1 MNKNVNNFSVSI
13 SVYINDNP
21 KHFYEALKSIVNQT
35 LIPSELILVVDGPI
49 GTETNKVINR
59 FEKECSFLKVI
70 KLKKNL
76 GHGNARR
83 VGLSNCTNNIVAL
96 MDSDDISVS
105 NRFELQFNFMLK
117 NPQVSLVGGQIEE
130 FEGSINNIISKRE
143 VPETDI
149 QIKEY
154 LKYRCPIN
162 QMTVMFRKDKVLEAG
177 GYLDWFCNEDYYLW
191 IRMILNNNRF
201 YNLRETLV
209 KFRVDINM
217 YKRRGGLKYFK
228 SEFEIQKLMKKKG
241 LITFYRFSLNIIIR
255 FIIQILMPPE
265 IRKIIFLKFARK

>member
-1 MNKNVNNFSVSI
+1 
-13 SVYINDNP
+13 
-21 KHFYEALKSIVNQT
+21 
-35 LIPSELILVVDGPI
+35 
-49 GTETNKVINR
+49 
-59 FEKECSFLKVI
+59 
-70 KLKKNL
+70 
-76 GHGNARR
+76 
-83 VGLSNCTNNIVAL
+83 
-96 MDSDDISVS
+96 
-105 NRFELQFNFMLK
+105 MLK
-117 NPQVSLVGGQIEE
+117 NPLVSLVGGQIEE

-201 YNLRETLV
+201 HNLRETLV

>member
-35 LIPSELILVVDGPI
+35 LIPSEIILVVDGPI

-117 NPQVSLVGGQIEE
+117 NPEVSLVGGQIEE

-191 IRMILNNNRF
+191 IRMILNNNKF

-241 LITFYRFSLNIIIR
+241 LITLYRFSLNIIIR
-255 FIIQILMPPE
+255 FIIQILMPAE
-265 IRKIIFLKFARK
+265 IRKIIFLKLARK

>member
-1 MNKNVNNFSVSI
+1 MNREFSVSL
-13 SVYINDNP
+13 SVYYNDDP
-21 KHFYEALKSIVNQT
+21 DHFKEAFLSIINQT
-35 LIPSELILVVDGPI
+35 LLPTEIVLVIDGPVPI
-49 GTETNKVINR
+49 KTREIISDFKLNYS
-59 FEKECSFLKVI
+59 CLKVI
-70 KLKKNL
+70 ELKQNE

-105 NRFELQFNFMLK
+105 NRFELQFNFMLE

-191 IRMILNNNRF
+191 IRMILNQNKF
-201 YNLRETLV
+201 HNLSETLV
-209 KFRVDINM
+209 KFRIDINM
-217 YKRRGGLKYFK
+217 YKRRGGMKYFIRECK
-228 SEFEIQKLMKKKG
+228 IQ
-241 LITFYRFSLNIIIR
+241 N
-255 FIIQILMPPE
+255 
-265 IRKIIFLKFARK
+265 

>member
-35 LIPSELILVVDGPI
+35 LMPSELILVVDGPI

-117 NPQVSLVGGQIEE
+117 NPEVSLVGGQIEE

-191 IRMILNNNRF
+191 IRMILNNNKF

-241 LITFYRFSLNIIIR
+241 LITLYRFSLNIIIR
-255 FIIQILMPPE
+255 FIIQILMPAE
-265 IRKIIFLKFARK
+265 IRKIIFLKLARK

>member
-1 MNKNVNNFSVSI
+1 MNKEFSVSM
-13 SVYINDNP
+13 SVYLNDNP
-21 KHFYEALKSIVNQT
+21 KHFYEALKSVVNQT

-70 KLKKNL
+70 KLNKNL

-130 FEGSINNIISKRE
+130 FEGNINNIISKRE

-228 SEFEIQKLMKKKG
+228 SEFEIQKLMRKKG
-241 LITFYRFSLNIIIR
+241 LITFYRFSLNIVIR
-255 FIIQILMPPE
+255 FIIQILMPPK
-265 IRKIIFLKFARK
+265 IRKLIFLKFARN